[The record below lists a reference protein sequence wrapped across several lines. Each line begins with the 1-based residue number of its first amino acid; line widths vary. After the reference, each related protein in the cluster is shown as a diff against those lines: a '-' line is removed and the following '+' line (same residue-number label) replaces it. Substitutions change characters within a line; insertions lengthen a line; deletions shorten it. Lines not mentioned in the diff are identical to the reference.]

1 MLIITEMKIITIA
14 ILAFTIL
21 EALNVIILYFV
32 PTSKKGNG
40 VGVFNAFEK
49 SKEIPEVHAFIK
61 YLINWIAGT
70 KLIFMLLLLVIIY
83 QGDTTTQYLSAVA
96 LIISIAS
103 FYWRLYPI
111 IKQMDNNGELNPKGY
126 SKTLAIMISGFILVF
141 IIALLLGLFVPF
153 PL

>member
-1 MLIITEMKIITIA
+1 M
-14 ILAFTIL
+14 
-21 EALNVIILYFV
+21 

-70 KLIFMLLLLVIIY
+70 KLIFILLLLGIIY
-83 QGDTTTQYLSAVA
+83 QGDTTTQYLSAGA

-103 FYWRLYPI
+103 FYWRLYPL

-126 SKTLAIMISGFILVF
+126 SKTLGIMILSF
-141 IIALLLGLFVPF
+141 IIIFVIGLLVDLFA
-153 PL
+153 